1 MNIKHC
7 IKSVASLASVVLSSA
22 RLSEAVRLNASDL
35 EVAFKL
41 QARLDGVVGSKT
53 VSFGSVSVGKTFRKF
68 FSDKDTAI
76 LSALWS
82 TVVAVDRAGEVLADL
97 RPTPS
102 ILPIARLS
110 AAEVAASFAAVVV

>member
-1 MNIKHC
+1 MNIKFC
-7 IKSVASLASVVLSSA
+7 LKQVSALAAIVLSSA

-35 EVAFKL
+35 EEAFKL
-41 QARLDGVVGSKT
+41 QAKFDGVVGSKS
-53 VSFGSVSVGKTFRKF
+53 VSFGSVSVSKTFRKF

-76 LSALWS
+76 LAGLWS
-82 TVVAVDRAGEVLADL
+82 TVVAVDRAGEVIADL